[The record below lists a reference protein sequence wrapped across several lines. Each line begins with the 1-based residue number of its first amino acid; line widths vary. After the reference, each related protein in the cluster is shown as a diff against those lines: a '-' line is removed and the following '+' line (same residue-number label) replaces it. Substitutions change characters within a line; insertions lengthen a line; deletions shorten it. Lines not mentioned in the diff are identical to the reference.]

1 MRRRPHVLACV
12 AALLLALALPA
23 PARAEQFRTFGEY
36 EIHFNAVRSDF
47 IAPEAAAQHGLTRSA
62 TRGLLNVA
70 VLRRKADGGQVHSE
84 ATLTVSVRGTEGE
97 ARTVR
102 MRPIREPGVLYYI
115 GEFRIAGADS
125 YRFELGVQPADG
137 TERFDIRFSQQLL
150 AD

>member
-1 MRRRPHVLACV
+1 MRRRPHAHAGL
-12 AALLLALALPA
+12 AALLLALAVAA

-36 EIHFNAVRSDF
+36 EVHFNAVRSDF

-70 VLRRKADGGQVHSE
+70 VLRRTADGGQRHSE
-84 ATLTVSVRGTEGE
+84 ATLSVSVRGSEGE
-97 ARTVR
+97 ARPVR
-102 MRPIREPGVLYYI
+102 MRPVREPGVLYYI
-115 GEFRIAGADS
+115 GEFRIAGADT

-137 TERFDIRFSQQLL
+137 SERFDIRFSQLLL